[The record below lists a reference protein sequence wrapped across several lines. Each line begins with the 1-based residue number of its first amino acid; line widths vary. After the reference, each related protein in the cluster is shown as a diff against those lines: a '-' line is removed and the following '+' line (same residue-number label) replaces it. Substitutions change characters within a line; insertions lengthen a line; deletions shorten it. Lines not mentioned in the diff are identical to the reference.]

1 MPLAPF
7 QAHFIP
13 QGDVLEVSAGTGRN
27 LPFYTPKQLSS
38 LTLTDSSKSMLFFAR
53 EKAAARKKLTEAVPL
68 AVHLSDAGRLAAPD
82 DASGAVAG
90 AVCITLL
97 LTSCGIL
104 LDALLHWSRQT
115 PVLRLPV
122 LVYSA
127 YIATP
132 NVLLRR

>member
-1 MPLAPF
+1 M
-7 QAHFIP
+7 P

-53 EKAAARKKLTEAVPL
+53 EKAAARKKLAEAVPL

-82 DASGAVAG
+82 DESGAVNG
-90 AVCITLL
+90 AVCITLPL
-97 LTSCGIL
+97 RSGRVF

-115 PVLRLPV
+115 LVSKLPV
-122 LVYSA
+122 LEFFA

-132 NVLLRR
+132 SVLLRR